1 VSATV
6 FVVAIDGPGGAG
18 KSTTARAVAAR
29 LGLSYLDTGALYRCV
44 ALRAVEQGLALDDGP
59 RIAEIARHLE
69 VRFAAGSERVTL
81 GDRDVTTEIR
91 TPEMSQ
97 AASKVSAL
105 PPVRE
110 ALVELQRRSARAP
123 GTVAEGRDMGTVIFP
138 DARLKVF
145 LDATVDERA
154 RWLICAGLAGPT
166 PSRMSVRSS
175 QKGTPATREGPWR
188 RFAEHPTQW
197 CWTRPTSRSRRWSIA
212 SSPRPARVGSV
223 SDSNLLKFSLE
234 TDGGWLYA
242 PSRCRGRRPIS
253 GGFWS

>member
-1 VSATV
+1 MSVTV

-44 ALRAVEQGLALDDGP
+44 ALRAVEEGLALDDGP
-59 RIAEIARHLE
+59 RIADIARQLD

-81 GDRDVTTEIR
+81 GERDVTTEIR

-105 PPVRE
+105 PAVRE

-154 RWLICAGLAGPT
+154 RRRVADLRGLGRADDIEE
-166 PSRMSVRSS
+166 VRAQLAERDARDS
-175 QKGTPATREGPWR
+175 GRAVAPLR
-188 RFAEHPTQW
+188 RAPDAVVLDTTDLAFEEVVDRIVTE
-197 CWTRPTSRSRRWSIA
+197 
-212 SSPRPARVGSV
+212 AR
-223 SDSNLLKFSLE
+223 
-234 TDGGWLYA
+234 A
-242 PSRCRGRRPIS
+242 RGI
-253 GGFWS
+253 GK

>member
-1 VSATV
+1 MSATV
-6 FVVAIDGPGGAG
+6 FVIAIDGPGGAG

-29 LGLSYLDTGALYRCV
+29 LRLSYLDTGALYRCV
-44 ALRAVEQGLALDDGP
+44 ALRAVEEGLALDDGP
-59 RIAEIARHLE
+59 RIAEIARHLD

-81 GDRDVTTEIR
+81 GERDVTTEIR

-154 RWLICAGLAGPT
+154 RRRAADLRGLGRADAVEE
-166 PSRMSVRSS
+166 VRA
-175 QKGTPATREGPWR
+175 QL
-188 RFAEHPTQW
+188 AE
-197 CWTRPTSRSRRWSIA
+197 RD
-212 SSPRPARVGSV
+212 AR
-223 SDSNLLKFSLE
+223 DSGRAVAPLRQAPDAVVLDT
-234 TDGGWLYA
+234 TDLA
-242 PSRCRGRRPIS
+242 FEEVVDRIVAEARARGI
-253 GGFWS
+253 GK

>member
-1 VSATV
+1 MSGTA

-44 ALRAVEQGLALDDGP
+44 ALRAVEEGLALDDGP
-59 RIAEIARHLE
+59 RIAEIARHLD
-69 VRFAAGSERVTL
+69 VGFAAGSARVTL
-81 GDRDVTTEIR
+81 GERDVTTEIR

-105 PPVRE
+105 PAVRE

-154 RWLICAGLAGPT
+154 RRRVADLRGLGRADDIGE
-166 PSRMSVRSS
+166 VRAQLAERDARDS
-175 QKGTPATREGPWR
+175 GRAVAPLR
-188 RFAEHPTQW
+188 RAPDAVVLDTTDLALEEVVDRIVAE
-197 CWTRPTSRSRRWSIA
+197 
-212 SSPRPARVGSV
+212 AR
-223 SDSNLLKFSLE
+223 
-234 TDGGWLYA
+234 A
-242 PSRCRGRRPIS
+242 RGI
-253 GGFWS
+253 GK

>member
-1 VSATV
+1 MSATV

-44 ALRAVEQGLALDDGP
+44 ALRAVEKGLALDDGP
-59 RIAEIARHLE
+59 RIAEIARRLD
-69 VRFAAGSERVTL
+69 VRFAAGSDRVTL

-110 ALVELQRRSARAP
+110 ALVELQRRSAHAP

-154 RWLICAGLAGPT
+154 RRRAADLRGLGRDDAIEE
-166 PSRMSVRSS
+166 VRAQLAERDARDS
-175 QKGTPATREGPWR
+175 GRAVAPLR
-188 RFAEHPTQW
+188 RAPDAVVLDTTDLAFEEVVDRIVAE
-197 CWTRPTSRSRRWSIA
+197 
-212 SSPRPARVGSV
+212 AR
-223 SDSNLLKFSLE
+223 
-234 TDGGWLYA
+234 A
-242 PSRCRGRRPIS
+242 RGI
-253 GGFWS
+253 GK

>member
-1 VSATV
+1 MSATV

-44 ALRAVEQGLALDDGP
+44 ALRAVEEGLALDDGP
-59 RIAEIARHLE
+59 RIAEIARHLD

-81 GDRDVTTEIR
+81 GARDVTTEIR

-154 RWLICAGLAGPT
+154 RRRVADLRGLGRADAVEE
-166 PSRMSVRSS
+166 VRAQLAERDARDS
-175 QKGTPATREGPWR
+175 GRAVAPLR
-188 RFAEHPTQW
+188 RAPDAVVLDTTDLAFEEVVDRIVAE
-197 CWTRPTSRSRRWSIA
+197 
-212 SSPRPARVGSV
+212 AR
-223 SDSNLLKFSLE
+223 
-234 TDGGWLYA
+234 A
-242 PSRCRGRRPIS
+242 RGI
-253 GGFWS
+253 GK

>member
-1 VSATV
+1 MSATV

-44 ALRAVEQGLALDDGP
+44 ALRAGEEGLALDDGP
-59 RIAEIARHLE
+59 RIAEIARHLD
-69 VRFAAGSERVTL
+69 VRFVAGSEHVTL
-81 GDRDVTTEIR
+81 GERDVTTEIR

-138 DARLKVF
+138 EARLKVF

-154 RWLICAGLAGPT
+154 RRRVADLRGLGRADAVEE
-166 PSRMSVRSS
+166 VRAQLAERDARDS
-175 QKGTPATREGPWR
+175 GRAVAPLR
-188 RFAEHPTQW
+188 RAPDAVVLDTTDLAFEEVVDRIVAE
-197 CWTRPTSRSRRWSIA
+197 
-212 SSPRPARVGSV
+212 AR
-223 SDSNLLKFSLE
+223 
-234 TDGGWLYA
+234 A
-242 PSRCRGRRPIS
+242 RGI
-253 GGFWS
+253 GK

>member
-1 VSATV
+1 MSAAAL
-6 FVVAIDGPGGAG
+6 VVAIDGPGGAG

-44 ALRAVEQGLALDDGP
+44 ALRAVEEGLELDDGP
-59 RIAEIARHLE
+59 RIAEIARHLD
-69 VRFAAGSERVTL
+69 VRFAAGSARVTL
-81 GDRDVTTEIR
+81 GERDVTTEIR

-154 RWLICAGLAGPT
+154 RRRVADLRGLGRADAVEE
-166 PSRMSVRSS
+166 VRAQLAERDARDS
-175 QKGTPATREGPWR
+175 GRAVAPLR
-188 RFAEHPTQW
+188 RAPDAVVLDTTDLAFEEVVDRIVAE
-197 CWTRPTSRSRRWSIA
+197 
-212 SSPRPARVGSV
+212 AR
-223 SDSNLLKFSLE
+223 
-234 TDGGWLYA
+234 A
-242 PSRCRGRRPIS
+242 RGI
-253 GGFWS
+253 GK

>member
-1 VSATV
+1 MSATV

-69 VRFAAGSERVTL
+69 VRFAAGSGRVTL

-154 RWLICAGLAGPT
+154 RRRVADLRGLGRADAVED
-166 PSRMSVRSS
+166 VRAQLAERDARDS
-175 QKGTPATREGPWR
+175 GRAVAPLR
-188 RFAEHPTQW
+188 RAPDAVVLDTTDLAFEEVVDRIVAEA
-197 CWTRPTSRSRRWSIA
+197 RSRGI
-212 SSPRPARVGSV
+212 G
-223 SDSNLLKFSLE
+223 K
-234 TDGGWLYA
+234 
-242 PSRCRGRRPIS
+242 
-253 GGFWS
+253 

>member
-1 VSATV
+1 MSATV

-59 RIAEIARHLE
+59 RIAEIARHLD

-81 GDRDVTTEIR
+81 GERDVTTEIR

-154 RWLICAGLAGPT
+154 RRRVADLRGLGRADGVEE
-166 PSRMSVRSS
+166 VRA
-175 QKGTPATREGPWR
+175 QL
-188 RFAEHPTQW
+188 AERDARDSGRAVAPLRQAPDAVVLDT
-197 CWTRPTSRSRRWSIA
+197 TDLAFEEVVDRIVAEARSRGI
-212 SSPRPARVGSV
+212 G
-223 SDSNLLKFSLE
+223 K
-234 TDGGWLYA
+234 
-242 PSRCRGRRPIS
+242 
-253 GGFWS
+253 

>member
-1 VSATV
+1 MSATV

-154 RWLICAGLAGPT
+154 RRRVADLRGLGRADAVEE
-166 PSRMSVRSS
+166 VRAQLAERDARDS
-175 QKGTPATREGPWR
+175 GRAVAPLR
-188 RFAEHPTQW
+188 RAPDAVVLDTTDLAFEEVVDRIVAEA
-197 CWTRPTSRSRRWSIA
+197 RSRGI
-212 SSPRPARVGSV
+212 G
-223 SDSNLLKFSLE
+223 K
-234 TDGGWLYA
+234 
-242 PSRCRGRRPIS
+242 
-253 GGFWS
+253 